1 MPADLHKQTSSP
13 ANNKVELWLQSHAPL
28 FLTISFIILFILIIG
43 LIIALATVYGAS
55 TGTEANIYYNQL
67 ESII

>member
-1 MPADLHKQTSSP
+1 MPVDLHKKSDSP
-13 ANNKVELWLQSHAPL
+13 ANWELWLQNHAPQFIVICL
-28 FLTISFIILFILIIG
+28 IILFILIIG

>member
-1 MPADLHKQTSSP
+1 MPADLHKKSSSP
-13 ANNKVELWLQSHAPL
+13 ANNVELWLQRHAPL

-43 LIIALATVYGAS
+43 LIFAIALVYGAS
-55 TGTEANIYYNQL
+55 TGTEANIYYNQM